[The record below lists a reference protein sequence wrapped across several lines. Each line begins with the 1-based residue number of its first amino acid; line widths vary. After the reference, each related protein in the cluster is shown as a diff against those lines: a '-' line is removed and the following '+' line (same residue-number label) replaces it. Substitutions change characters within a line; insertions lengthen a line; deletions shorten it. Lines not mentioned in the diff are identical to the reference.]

1 MNEYQEALDYF
12 AEHMILN
19 LTYEYDED
27 SEEFKEF
34 NKKYLEYCEIILYI
48 CATFENLQCCKIE

>member
-34 NKKYLEYCEIILYI
+34 NKNYDLLKQSVEDYTRLI
-48 CATFENLQCCKIE
+48 